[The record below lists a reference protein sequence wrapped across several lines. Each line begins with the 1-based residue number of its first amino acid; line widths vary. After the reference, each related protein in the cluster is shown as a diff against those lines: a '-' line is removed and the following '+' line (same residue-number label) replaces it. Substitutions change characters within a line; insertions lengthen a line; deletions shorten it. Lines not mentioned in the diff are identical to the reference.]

1 MGHGAGSG
9 FTEQDLVMLIR
20 NLGFILS
27 VMRKALE
34 VFEQGNKN
42 ESREA
47 FIVIQEKENSDLD
60 YGGSISDKW
69 LNFRYILKRNL
80 WQDWLIN
87 MEIEF

>member
-1 MGHGAGSG
+1 MGQVSG
-9 FTEQDLVMLIR
+9 FTEQDLIRLIG

-34 VFEQGNKN
+34 VFEQANKN

-60 YGGSISDKW
+60 YGGNISDKW
-69 LNFRYILKRNL
+69 LNFRYILKRDL

>member
-1 MGHGAGSG
+1 MGQVSG
-9 FTEQDLVMLIR
+9 FTEHDHVRLIR

-34 VFEQGNKN
+34 VFEQANKN
-42 ESREA
+42 ESRKA

-60 YGGSISDKW
+60 YGGNISDKW
-69 LNFRYILKRNL
+69 LNFRYILKRDL